1 MKNNRGFTVV
11 EMGVSFCLI
20 FTVCILLFQVV
31 LSLKELYIKSDVE
44 TTLLN
49 KQGIILN
56 KMYKDFKNKGVSL
69 ATSCGNSCV
78 SFVFLDGDE
87 KQLSTNKSNKTITY
101 DGYVWKLDEASSV
114 GDFSFATGTITGY
127 GTCFK
132 ITVPVTNK
140 LIDSKD
146 FGLDVVYG
154 Y

>member
-31 LSLKELYIKSDVE
+31 LSLKELYIKSDIE

-56 KMYKDFKNKGVSL
+56 KMYNDFRNKGVSS
-69 ATSCGNSCV
+69 ATPCGNSCM
-78 SFVFLDGDE
+78 SFELSDGNT

-101 DGYVWKLDEASSV
+101 DGYVWKLDDTSSV
-114 GDFSFATGTITGY
+114 GDFSLTTGTKTGY
-127 GTCFK
+127 GTYFK
-132 ITVPVTNK
+132 ITIPVTNK

>member
-31 LSLKELYIKSDVE
+31 LSLKELYIKSDFE

-49 KQGIILN
+49 RQGIILN
-56 KMYKDFKNKGVSL
+56 KMYKDFRNKGVSS
-69 ATSCGNSCV
+69 ATSCGDSCV
-78 SFVFLDGDE
+78 SFEFSDGNV
-87 KQLSTNKSNKTITY
+87 KQLSTNKSNKTINY
-101 DGYVWKLDEASSV
+101 DGYEWKLDDASSV
-114 GDFSFATGTITGY
+114 GDFSFTTGTITGY
-127 GTCFK
+127 GTYFK
-132 ITVPVTNK
+132 ITIPVTNK